1 MQPTTRLDR
10 FENPEYDHGPWWKRV
25 AWLVV
30 SAAFF
35 QTWFPWPSAVKAA
48 WLRAFGAEV
57 GRGVVIKPRVTVKY
71 PWRLAVGD
79 HAWIGEWV
87 WLDNLGQISIGPHCC
102 LSQGA
107 LLLCGNHDFKRPT
120 FDLMVGDITLEEGVW
135 IGAKA
140 SVAPGVCCRSH
151 AVLAMG
157 STLTRDAEAWSI
169 YQGNPAVKV
178 KDRAMQQD

>member
-1 MQPTTRLDR
+1 M
-10 FENPEYDHGPWWKRV
+10 
-25 AWLVV
+25 
-30 SAAFF
+30 
-35 QTWFPWPSAVKAA
+35 
-48 WLRAFGAEV
+48 
-57 GRGVVIKPRVTVKY
+57 
-71 PWRLAVGD
+71 GD
-79 HAWIGEWV
+79 HAWGGEWV

-120 FDLMVGDITLEEGVW
+120 FDLMVGDITLEDGVW

-178 KDRAMQQD
+178 KDRAILPA